1 MKIILDGSAQQDS
14 SEQQQF
20 VIIGSQSLAGKSN
33 KMSSDD
39 NSDGQEEVV
48 YVLKDE
54 NASESSVI
62 QLDSNCVNQEQFVWI
77 ANEQGGDSSSQV
89 QSASTLYTIK
99 ELNYAQVREARLI
112 FLKKLLKILFPGH
125 HKLNPKRLIRRQQR
139 LERGEDDNRGGRQL
153 ARREIFHL
161 RTILMVV
168 KGGEILMNI
177 SSWKRIRKKS
187 HAEGFPLY
195 NIKL

>member
-20 VIIGSQSLAGKSN
+20 VIIGSQSLAGKS

-39 NSDGQEEVV
+39 NSDGQEEIV

-54 NASESSVI
+54 NASDQSSVI

-89 QSASTLYTIK
+89 QAASTLYTIK

-112 FLKKLLKILFPGH
+112 FLNKLLKILFPGH
-125 HKLNPKRLIRRQQR
+125 HKLNTKRFIRRQQR

-161 RTILMVV
+161 RTILMVAKAV
-168 KGGEILMNI
+168 K
-177 SSWKRIRKKS
+177 
-187 HAEGFPLY
+187 Y
-195 NIKL
+195 